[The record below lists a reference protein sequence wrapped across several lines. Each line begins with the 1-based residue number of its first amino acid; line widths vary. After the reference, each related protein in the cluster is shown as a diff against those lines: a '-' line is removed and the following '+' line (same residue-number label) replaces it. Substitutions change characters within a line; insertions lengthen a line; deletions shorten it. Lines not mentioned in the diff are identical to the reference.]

1 MGSCKLLVEGEGDQE
16 FFQSYCELLHIGE
29 VDVFPPRSVNPATG
43 NGWSNLV
50 NNLPILLSQIKAG
63 DIDKLGIV
71 LDADYP
77 PDNSGG
83 FSKRRQ
89 LVTDELTKIG
99 YRIPAYSTKNRGEIF
114 AHPDGLPSVGLW
126 IMPNHQHDGMLE
138 GFIENMISDASQI
151 SLLRHAEQSIGKLP
165 TTLFDK
171 KLHQTKAK
179 VFTWRAWQRRPGM
192 PLNKALQDGI
202 LDRSKSVD
210 FENWLKQVFK

>member
-1 MGSCKLLVEGEGDQE
+1 MGSRKLLVEGEGDQD
-16 FFQSYCELLHIGE
+16 FFQKYCELLGLVG
-29 VDVFPPRSVNPATG
+29 VDVFPPKNIDPSTG

-77 PDNSGG
+77 PDNNGG

-89 LVTDELTKIG
+89 LVTDELVKIG
-99 YRIPAYSTKNRGEIF
+99 YNIPKHPTTNSGEIF

-126 IMPNHQHDGMLE
+126 VMPNHQSDGMLE
-138 GFIENMISDASQI
+138 GFIENMVSNDIQI
-151 SLLRHAEQSIGKLP
+151 SLLNHAEQSINKLP
-165 TTLFDK
+165 MMLFDK

-179 VFTWRAWQRRPGM
+179 VFTWRAWQKRPGI
-192 PLNKALQDGI
+192 PLNKALLDGL
-202 LDRSKSVD
+202 LDRSKSGN
-210 FENWLKQVFK
+210 FENWLLQVFK